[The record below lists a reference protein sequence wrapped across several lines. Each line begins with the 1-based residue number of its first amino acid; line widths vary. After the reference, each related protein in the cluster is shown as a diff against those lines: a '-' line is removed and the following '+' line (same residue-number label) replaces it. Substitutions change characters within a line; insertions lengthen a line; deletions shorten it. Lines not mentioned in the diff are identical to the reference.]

1 MISLV
6 ELMINNTGLV
16 DWEFLLLCAISCLGS
31 LITASIGIGGG
42 TLMLATMALLMP
54 PAVLIPIH
62 GVVQLGSN
70 FGRALLFRR
79 EIIREI
85 IPMFLIGTIIGVI
98 LGGQVVV
105 ALPVAVLQF
114 ILSIFILYTVWV
126 PTLKALSVKK
136 FTFFGIG
143 AFGAF
148 ATMFVGATG
157 PLMTPFVAAIT
168 RDRKQVVGTQACLLT
183 IQHTFKLIAFGLIG
197 FSFVPYLPLIISL
210 IIFQYSNAIYGNVVD
225 IEISEFLIG
234 FTTLASNLRFDI
246 LLLLFLLPVS
256 VGLLLKARN
265 GSRNSVSLIVLISGT
280 ILVTPVLEMIT
291 DYYFVYPY
299 RYVPLIVF
307 FAIGLST
314 LFSKK

>member
-210 IIFQYSNAIYGNVVD
+210 IIFG
-225 IEISEFLIG
+225 FIG
-234 FTTLASNLRFDI
+234 TYIGKLVLNRIPENIFRVTLKLVLTIMALKLCFTA
-246 LLLLFLLPVS
+246 VS
-256 VGLLLKARN
+256 
-265 GSRNSVSLIVLISGT
+265 
-280 ILVTPVLEMIT
+280 
-291 DYYFVYPY
+291 
-299 RYVPLIVF
+299 
-307 FAIGLST
+307 
-314 LFSKK
+314 